1 MKVAVLGTG
10 LLGCPIARRLQ
21 EAGHRVT
28 AWNRTLAKAEP
39 LRTVGVEVVA
49 RPDHAIAS
57 ADLTLLV
64 LADAAAIRSVLL
76 ADGAAA
82 TLRGRTV
89 VQMGTIGP
97 AESVAIQQDVE
108 AAGGDYLEAPVLGS
122 IAEANA
128 GTLFVMVGGTPAQ
141 FSRLVD
147 VLRTL
152 SREPCLVGPV
162 GKAAALKLALNQL
175 IAAEMAAF
183 ALSLGLIQRHGISV
197 DLFMTLLRK
206 SALFAPTFDK
216 KLPRLLASDYSNPN
230 FSVAHLLK
238 DVDLILQEAAV
249 CRLEGRSLKG
259 VRSLLSEAVRQGLST
274 YDYSALNE
282 VVRSGK
288 AIQ

>member
-10 LLGCPIARRLQ
+10 LLGYPIARRLH

-28 AWNRTLAKAEP
+28 AWNRTPEKAEP
-39 LRTVGVEVVA
+39 LRAVGVEVVA
-49 RPDHAIAS
+49 RPAQAVVS
-57 ADLTLLV
+57 ADVTLLV
-64 LADAAAIRSVLL
+64 LADAVAIRSVLL
-76 ADGAAA
+76 AEDVAAS
-82 TLRGRTV
+82 LPGRTV

-97 AESVAIQQDVE
+97 AQSVAIQQAVQ
-108 AAGGDYLEAPVLGS
+108 AAGGEYLEAPVLGS

-128 GTLFVMVGGTPAQ
+128 GTLVVMVGGAPAQ
-141 FSRLVD
+141 FSRLTD
-147 VLRTL
+147 VLHVL

-175 IAAEMAAF
+175 IAAETAAF

-197 DLFMTLLRK
+197 DLFMDILRK

-238 DVDLILQEAAV
+238 DVDLVLHEASV
-249 CRLEGRSLKG
+249 CRLEDRSLEG
-259 VRSLLSEAVRQGLST
+259 VRSLLAKAVRQGQST

-288 AIQ
+288 TVQ